1 MCGDGEMVG
10 FRGEGRDWDRTA
22 SESPALGAGGFQEHL
37 TREVAAEME
46 TSERGPG
53 KLGVCALP
61 SQGVLGVHKASS
73 VHALMGDVEVEG
85 TCTLRDGEFPG
96 LAAEFMPVSTGSAA
110 WECFWGEACVGVCA
124 RTCVGS

>member
-1 MCGDGEMVG
+1 
-10 FRGEGRDWDRTA
+10 
-22 SESPALGAGGFQEHL
+22 
-37 TREVAAEME
+37 ME

-73 VHALMGDVEVEG
+73 VHALTGDVEVEG
-85 TCTLRDGEFPG
+85 TCALRDGEFPG
-96 LAAEFMPVSTGSAA
+96 TAEFMPVSTGSSA
-110 WECFWGEACVGVCA
+110 WERFWGEVCVGVCA